1 MLKNS
6 VGPSWTNGTAGK
18 SLPIKDFFIA
28 RPTTSVSTINSAL
41 SQGKNLILTPGVYD
55 LDKSLVVK
63 RADTVILGLGLATLS
78 PQRGNVAMTIG
89 DVAGTKLSGVIFDA
103 GPVNS
108 PVLLQVGKT
117 KSHDAA
123 GGGQASD
130 PTRIQDVFF
139 RIGGAGRR

>member
-1 MLKNS
+1 M
-6 VGPSWTNGTAGK
+6 
-18 SLPIKDFFIA
+18 
-28 RPTTSVSTINSAL
+28 STINSAL

-78 PQRGNVAMTIG
+78 PQRGNMAMTIG
-89 DVAGTKLSGVIFDA
+89 DVAGTKLSGIIFDA

-117 KSHDAA
+117 NKHDAA
-123 GGGQASD
+123 GGGRASD
-130 PTRIQDVFF
+130 PTQIQDVFF
-139 RIGGAGRR
+139 RIGGAGRRQGDHQPGGQQLQRHS